1 MNAPLLWFLGALATQ
16 GEGVSASA
24 PPPVAA
30 ADEEAGAALGV
41 AAMEGRASAD
51 ERAQRL
57 LEAEAFDPK
66 SATEILG
73 LDDVNPLAIEL
84 KRTTF
89 LKALTNAETG
99 DGGIPDVGDGRD
111 RFRLSPALGLQ
122 LLKTLERSVQLAA
135 PADPIAALAAEQEA
149 EAARSRLDA
158 ARAAEA
164 AEGAR
169 EKAKEAPTLAEEDV
183 LKRIAAIESARQRVG
198 LAHAELLD
206 LAQKDLEKLDEDRR
220 RSMEWTAMAS
230 AKSTKPETLAAL
242 LPQVI
247 AEQDRE
253 LTAVMSAIGERA
265 KVAASESP
273 AGLAGL
279 TADQVEFSTSFASES
294 DVRPATWLTLR
305 ESLSTLQA
313 AQERFERERKE
324 RWLDVASAHFDVAE
338 RLHRARLAI
347 IKRLGPLERADRVG
361 LTPSGFENLRVVAK
375 FVWVDLRLHHQR
387 RVHDVTHLPQ
397 TLSNPL
403 VVGPLAWKLAVALV
417 VLLFVGWIWRR
428 ADPIRSVLIQSVRRR
443 VSSPRALRATE
454 ASFLFLD
461 AVTAPAAVI
470 VLAIWLNAHLGSVV
484 PNPERTVVI
493 EVAYWWAAYFALAR
507 LTHLVIVRFAR
518 GRFSMTVRR
527 KLKVLRSVRFAL
539 RYAFVA
545 IYLLR
550 LLSGLLGAG
559 PAMTG
564 AYSVAALGMAV
575 VLLVLVRRWS
585 EEIHDYGAQTPPGS
599 FLFRLLE
606 SSRGRWY
613 SLLAEAV
620 GAMALTALA
629 IGSLLRSFLMSF
641 DQVRKVGAFVFRIRV
656 EREAQRKGKT
666 KFDLEKVPQ
675 QVRDAFDECTVDPN
689 LVIEHIAELDAAVA
703 QLCTAGDERLSV
715 IVHAPYG
722 VGRATWLGRLKERL
736 NDREH
741 RVVVYRPQGRVL
753 GAGKL
758 AAQLGRCLDA
768 HPAVDAPEE
777 ISVNAIVDVLNACD
791 ERLVV
796 FVDGVEWL
804 FLRTVNGY
812 RAVDALVDIMHR
824 THKRVSF
831 VLSAPTAA
839 FHHLDRVRTISSEV
853 SRVLVIPRFT
863 EAQIRELILR
873 RQRSSGVE
881 VSFEDLLVQNMDGMP
896 EAAQV
901 VENEEGYMRLL
912 WTFSEGLP
920 RVAMHF
926 WLRSLV
932 PDPERPDAL
941 AVQLYDAPS
950 ADDLESIPERD
961 RFLLQSIVLHRALTV
976 DQVAATCDVRRSQA
990 QAHIHRGLELG
1001 LYTEFEG
1008 TPVAT
1013 RCNSVAPGAYCV
1025 DVHFWEAAVRFLRR
1039 KKLL

>member
-1 MNAPLLWFLGALATQ
+1 MNAPLLWLLGALATQ
-16 GEGVSASA
+16 GEGTGA
-24 PPPVAA
+24 PPTPAVTTT
-30 ADEEAGAALGV
+30 DEEAAAALGV
-41 AAMEGRASAD
+41 AAMEARAEPDA
-51 ERAQRL
+51 RARRL
-57 LEAEAFDPK
+57 LTAVDLDVAAAK
-66 SATEILG
+66 AILQ
-73 LDDVNPLAIEL
+73 LPNVNPLAMER
-84 KRTTF
+84 KRAEF
-89 LKALTNAETG
+89 LKGLRQAETG
-99 DGGIPDVGDGRD
+99 EGGAGAKRVGPP
-111 RFRLSPALGLQ
+111 RLSPGLGLK
-122 LLKTLERSVQLAA
+122 LLQKLEQSVQHQAA
-135 PADPIAALAAEQEA
+135 IEPVAALAAEH
-149 EAARSRLDA
+149 AADA
-158 ARAAEA
+158 ARARLDAVRAAAAAEA
-164 AEGAR
+164 AQSA
-169 EKAKEAPTLAEEDV
+169 AKEATNAAEEEV
-183 LKRIAAIESARQRVG
+183 LQKVAAIEKARERVANANAQLLERAREDLETLNVDRQRSV
-198 LAHAELLD
+198 
-206 LAQKDLEKLDEDRR
+206 
-220 RSMEWTAMAS
+220 EWMAMAT
-230 AKSTKPETLAAL
+230 APSTDGAAL
-242 LPQVI
+242 ADLLQKVI
-247 AEQDRE
+247 AEQDKE
-253 LTAVMSAIGERA
+253 LSAVMAAIEERA
-265 KVAASESP
+265 RVAASATP

-279 TADQVEFSTSFASES
+279 TADQVEFSTSFASKS
-294 DVRPATWLTLR
+294 DVRSSTWLTLR
-305 ESLSTLQA
+305 ESLAALQN

-338 RLHRARLAI
+338 TLHRARLATI
-347 IKRLGPLERADRVG
+347 DRLGPLERADRVG
-361 LTPSGFENLRVVAK
+361 LTSGGVENLRVVAK

-387 RVHDVTHLPQ
+387 RVHDVAHLPQ

-403 VVGPLAWKLAVALV
+403 ILGPLAWKLSLALV
-417 VLLFVGWIWRR
+417 VLFLVAWVWRR
-428 ADPIRSVLIQSVRRR
+428 ADSIRMVLIQSVRRR

-454 ASFLFLD
+454 AGFLFLD
-461 AVTAPAAVI
+461 AVSAPVAVI
-470 VLAIWLNAHLGSVV
+470 LLAIWLNHHLGAVV

-518 GRFSMTVRR
+518 GRFSMTVRK

-564 AYSVAALGMAV
+564 AYTIAGIGMTI
-575 VLLVLVRRWS
+575 VLLRLVRRWS

-613 SLLAEAV
+613 SFLAEAV
-620 GAMALTALA
+620 GAVALTALA
-629 IGSLLRSFLMSF
+629 IGSLLRSFLMGF
-641 DQVRKVGAFVFRIRV
+641 DQVRKMGAFVFRIRV

-666 KFDLEKVPQ
+666 KFDLESVPDE
-675 QVRDAFDECTVDPN
+675 VKAAFDETTVDPN
-689 LVIEHIAELDAAVA
+689 LVIEHTAELETALA
-703 QLCTAGDERLSV
+703 QICTPGDERLSIV
-715 IVHAPYG
+715 VHAPYG
-722 VGRATWLGRLKERL
+722 VGRATWMGRLKERL
-736 NDREH
+736 NDRGH
-741 RVVVYRPQGRVL
+741 RVVVYRPQSRIL

-758 AAQLGRCLDA
+758 AAQLGRCLDD
-768 HPAVDAPEE
+768 HPAVDTPDES
-777 ISVNAIVDVLNACD
+777 SVDAIVEVLNAC
-791 ERLVV
+791 EEKLVV
-796 FVDGVEWL
+796 IVDGLEWL

-824 THKRVSF
+824 THQRVSF
-831 VLSAPTAA
+831 VLSAPTSA
-839 FHHLDRVRTISSEV
+839 FHHLDRVRTLSSEV
-853 SRVLVIPRFT
+853 SRVLMIPRFT

-881 VSFEDLLVQNMDGMP
+881 VSFEDLLVQNMDGIP

-932 PDPERPDAL
+932 PDPEKAGAL

-961 RFLLQSIVLHRALTV
+961 RFLLQAIVLHRALTV

-1001 LYTEFEG
+1001 LYTEFDG
-1008 TPVAT
+1008 TPVAK
-1013 RCNSVAPGAYCV
+1013 RCHSVAVGAYCV